1 MPIGCRKLP
10 NSGDFRVST
19 QIKSLFFSH
28 KNVWG
33 FLFVSHFLNLH
44 KVLEKMAK
52 SAIAAD
58 FMSISPFA
66 LTFQRSFCEKPLL
79 KTALRNVLRVV
90 YALKQS

>member
-1 MPIGCRKLP
+1 
-10 NSGDFRVST
+10 
-19 QIKSLFFSH
+19 
-28 KNVWG
+28 
-33 FLFVSHFLNLH
+33 
-44 KVLEKMAK
+44 MAK